1 MAEKQFEEHLYK
13 KGSLLWIE
21 NSKAM
26 PYFFIVKSGQL
37 RQTSRIMQSE
47 EVVVLNSGD
56 TFGLTECLTGHEY
69 LSKMEALADTTV
81 VMIKQA
87 NVIPFLSS
95 KPEIFMK
102 IVSDYSN
109 RLRRINQ
116 RLFTL
121 CSKSIYSEMPDRLL
135 EVARYFKKKE
145 QYVPYLLALT
155 RFSEYTADEERKQ
168 KALQEC
174 ALLQQKGIKLFT
186 PETDGFHVVY
196 PQDQVI
202 FLEQERGEQF
212 YFIEKGK
219 VKISHIDKENE
230 FVVAVL
236 KEGEFFGEMALLSQ
250 VARTATAT
258 AFEDTRLLVLH
269 RDTFI
274 HQVGPQILN
283 KIFTSLAKRIW
294 YSYRRALN
302 LSYTSP
308 VTRLYDSMDLIIQS
322 KEGKQKDISYLFDI
336 TFQELRVMTNTTEST
351 DAELREF
358 LEDGNIRAGGTGPI
372 TIVNLS
378 RFEDVYKLHL
388 TREKTK

>member
-1 MAEKQFEEHLYK
+1 MAEKQFEEHVYK

-47 EVVVLNSGD
+47 EVVVLNAGD

-69 LSKMEALADTTV
+69 LNKMEALTDTSV
-81 VMIKQA
+81 VMIKQQY
-87 NVIPFLSS
+87 VIPFLSS
-95 KPEIFMK
+95 KPDIFLK
-102 IVSDYSN
+102 ITSDYSN
-109 RLRRINQ
+109 RLRHINQ

-121 CSKSIYSEMPDRLL
+121 CSKSLYSEMPDRLL
-135 EVARYFKKKE
+135 EVAEYFKKKE
-145 QYVPYLLALT
+145 QYAACLLALT
-155 RFSEYTADEERKQ
+155 RYSEYTENEENKA

-174 ALLQQKGIKLFT
+174 ALLKQKGIKLFE
-186 PETDGFHVVY
+186 PQVDGFRAIY
-196 PQDQVI
+196 PRDQII

-219 VKISHIDKENE
+219 VKISHIDKDNE

-250 VARTATAT
+250 VARTATAI
-258 AFEDTRLLVLH
+258 AFEDTRLLILH
-269 RDTFI
+269 RDTFM
-274 HQVGPQILN
+274 HQVAPQILN
-283 KIFTSLAKRIW
+283 KIFTSLARRIW

-302 LSYTSP
+302 LSYSSP
-308 VTRLYDSMDLIIQS
+308 VARLYDSLDLIIQS
-322 KEGKQKDISYLFDI
+322 KEGKQKDISYFFDI
-336 TFQELRVMTNTTEST
+336 TFQELKVMTNTTECT
-351 DAELREF
+351 DNELREF
-358 LEDGNIRAGGTGPI
+358 LEDSNIRLGGGSI
-372 TIVNLS
+372 AIVNLN